1 MLARSNSRLT
11 AIRVLEALGVAARS
25 PAGGK
30 FYSLFLGKF
39 YSLFLS
45 VDALGVEISSRL
57 YL

>member
-1 MLARSNSRLT
+1 MLARPNSWFT

-30 FYSLFLGKF
+30 FYSLFL
-39 YSLFLS
+39 S